1 MSGIAAGETANVR
14 GEDGSIVLS
23 YRSFASVVGIVAALM
38 AGIVLIAGAA
48 GVLFLLVDGRVLAA
62 IIAMLL
68 SLGFAALIVMLVPA
82 TNVNLYEN
90 HTPAVT
96 ISQQSSVSFPAV
108 SFVVA
113 TPEGQVIGRL
123 RKSFFSRLGRNRWT
137 IDAAQRGY
145 AVEESLSQA
154 LVRKVGGKFSTRYQS
169 NVRIVYGGRDAG
181 WIIRRSD
188 NGQPADRLE
197 LAPDS
202 TLDRRVAVAL
212 ATLVLGGEP

>member
-23 YRSFASVVGIVAALM
+23 YRSFASVVGVVAALM

-48 GVLFLLVDGRVLAA
+48 GVLFLLIDGRVLAA
-62 IIAMLL
+62 FIAMLL

-96 ISQQSSVSFPAV
+96 VAQQSSVSFPTV

-123 RKSFFSRLGRNRWT
+123 HKNFFSRLGRNRWT

-154 LVRKVGGKFSTRYQS
+154 LVRKVGGKFSARYQS
-169 NVRIVYGGRDAG
+169 NVRIVYAGREAG
-181 WIIRRSD
+181 WIVRRSD
-188 NGQPADRLE
+188 DGQPADRLD